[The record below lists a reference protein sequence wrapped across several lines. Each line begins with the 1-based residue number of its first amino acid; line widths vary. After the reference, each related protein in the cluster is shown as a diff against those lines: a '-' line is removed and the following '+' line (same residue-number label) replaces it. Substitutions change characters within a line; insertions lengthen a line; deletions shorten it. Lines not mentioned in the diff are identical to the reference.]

1 MTVPD
6 DIQDVAAGSRRHSL
20 RNIKLFDQLEP
31 EAIREIESLCRW
43 YEYGP
48 NDVVL
53 EREDPSKD
61 VFFIAH
67 GTVRVMNY
75 LGNEREVALA
85 DLHAGD
91 HFGEL
96 SAVDSKERSARVVGS
111 NECVIAALKREDF
124 LAVLAKYPKAA
135 LRLLEYFAG
144 IIRAMNARV
153 SSLSTLSPRQRIYV
167 ELLRIS
173 EPHPQG
179 DGSWII
185 PTVPAHKELAAWAGT
200 DQGEVAGAIGA
211 LVREGIMERRNRSY
225 LIKDQ
230 PRLRLLATL

>member
-1 MTVPD
+1 MPD
-6 DIQDVAAGSRRHSL
+6 DIQDVAASERGHHTL
-20 RNIKLFDQLEP
+20 QYVKLFERLDAD
-31 EAIREIESLCRW
+31 AIREIEGMCKW
-43 YEYGP
+43 YEFGP
-48 NDVVL
+48 NQVVL
-53 EREDPSKD
+53 ERDDPSQD

-75 LGNEREVALA
+75 LGHEREVALA
-85 DLHAGD
+85 DLHTGD

-111 NECVIAALKREDF
+111 EYCVIASLRRDDF
-124 LAVLAKYPKAA
+124 LTVLAKYPGAA

-167 ELLRIS
+167 ELLRIC
-173 EPHPQG
+173 EPNPQG

-185 PTVPAHKELAAWAGT
+185 QTVPAHKELAAWAGT

-211 LVREGIMERRNRSY
+211 LVREGVMERRNRSY

-230 PRLRLLATL
+230 PRLRLLATM

>member
-6 DIQDVAAGSRRHSL
+6 DIQDVTAGNRRHSL
-20 RNIKLFDQLEP
+20 KNIKLFDRLEP
-31 EAIREIESLCRW
+31 EAIREIEGLCRW

-53 EREDPSKD
+53 EREDPSQD
-61 VFFIAH
+61 VFFIAY

-111 NECVIAALKREDF
+111 DECVIASLKREDF
-124 LAVLAKYPKAA
+124 LTTLAKYPAAA

-200 DQGEVAGAIGA
+200 DQGEVASAIGA